1 MLLLLRL
8 SLGGAIMIATPTV
21 PTPIPSP
28 IQAFGGGGGGT
39 ARYSNVNDDIAK
51 RNIEQRKKTE
61 IEDSEIIAIIGFT
74 LKNFII

>member
-8 SLGGAIMIATPTV
+8 SLGGAIMIATPTI
-21 PTPIPSP
+21 PTP

-39 ARYSNVNDDIAK
+39 ARYSNINDDIAK

>member
-21 PTPIPSP
+21 PTPIPAQ
-28 IQAFGGGGGGT
+28 IQAFGGGGT
-39 ARYSNVNDDIAK
+39 ARYSNVNDDIGK